1 MYKSLEDWDNEW
13 TSSFDHY
20 QQDTRHAYYVNAII
34 GDLSNILEIAAGS
47 FRDMNKLNEMG
58 RNCFGID
65 FSDVSIKKAQLQFP
79 NYKSKIIKANAF
91 KMPFDDDEFDV
102 SYHNGFWGYF
112 DNEKIQELL
121 QEQIRVTKKMIIAS
135 VHNRHCQQFF
145 DYFERKKE
153 TDPLFDIRFFSK
165 DEMIAL
171 FSPHCKEV
179 KVIPIGKQKKF
190 FEDDLINI
198 GLFDANSLRKSF
210 DYHKENLIDCSE
222 RLMVVG
228 LL

>member
-145 DYFERKKE
+145 DYFERKRRR
-153 TDPLFDIRFFSK
+153 TLYSI
-165 DEMIAL
+165 
-171 FSPHCKEV
+171 
-179 KVIPIGKQKKF
+179 
-190 FEDDLINI
+190 
-198 GLFDANSLRKSF
+198 
-210 DYHKENLIDCSE
+210 
-222 RLMVVG
+222 
-228 LL
+228 

>member
-1 MYKSLEDWDNEW
+1 
-13 TSSFDHY
+13 
-20 QQDTRHAYYVNAII
+20 
-34 GDLSNILEIAAGS
+34 
-47 FRDMNKLNEMG
+47 
-58 RNCFGID
+58 
-65 FSDVSIKKAQLQFP
+65 
-79 NYKSKIIKANAF
+79 
-91 KMPFDDDEFDV
+91 
-102 SYHNGFWGYF
+102 
-112 DNEKIQELL
+112 
-121 QEQIRVTKKMIIAS
+121 
-135 VHNRHCQQFF
+135 
-145 DYFERKKE
+145 
-153 TDPLFDIRFFSK
+153 
-165 DEMIAL
+165 MIAL